1 MSHYISLL
9 VYELCVFFFDVLTFV
24 CLFISIIFE
33 SGFQFIIF
41 VFKNFNSIQL
51 PFKKLES
58 EQEKGPP
65 TKKQKMGVPNTTK
78 GPSKTAKEKTVSE
91 EEQTQVP
98 KLVDSKGKE
107 SNDNSTQSLGGLFL
121 NFLILFQKS
130 PKTIF

>member
-1 MSHYISLL
+1 
-9 VYELCVFFFDVLTFV
+9 
-24 CLFISIIFE
+24 
-33 SGFQFIIF
+33 
-41 VFKNFNSIQL
+41 
-51 PFKKLES
+51 
-58 EQEKGPP
+58 
-65 TKKQKMGVPNTTK
+65 MGVPNTTK